1 MKKYRVTLTVTADE
15 FMPVFAKLRGVHMD
29 VEEIAPQ
36 NGADKDMRDAEPVHR
51 RKRGSK
57 VVDTIL
63 KTLEEAGPN
72 GAEIKE
78 LKMDLG
84 RAGLSENSLST
95 GLAILQKDGRV
106 KRADDGYYSLAAA

>member
-1 MKKYRVTLTVTADE
+1 MKKYKVTLTVTADE

-29 VEEIAPQ
+29 VEEIPPQ
-36 NGADKDMRDAEPVHR
+36 NGADKDVRAEPVHR

-72 GAEIKE
+72 GAELKE
-78 LKMDLG
+78 LRSDLG

-106 KRADDGYYSLAAA
+106 KRADDGFYSLAAA